1 MIPIMIPA
9 SCESLPFHVHDMQ
22 SREFDAFEF
31 DALEPTV
38 TLGQKGKAGSPG
50 GLRAPRADTCDPTWL
65 GRQIIELNTLDL
77 VFSFAT
83 NTFSQATEFYL
94 RYMYHERTLVIL
106 VYQWSACRDYERQ
119 QSLQRL

>member
-50 GLRAPRADTCDPTWL
+50 GLRAPRADACDPAWL
-65 GRQIIELNTLDL
+65 GASNYRAQYFGSC
-77 VFSFAT
+77 VSFAT

-94 RYMYHERTLVIL
+94 RYMSHERTLVIL
-106 VYQWSACRDYERQ
+106 VNQWSACRDYERQ